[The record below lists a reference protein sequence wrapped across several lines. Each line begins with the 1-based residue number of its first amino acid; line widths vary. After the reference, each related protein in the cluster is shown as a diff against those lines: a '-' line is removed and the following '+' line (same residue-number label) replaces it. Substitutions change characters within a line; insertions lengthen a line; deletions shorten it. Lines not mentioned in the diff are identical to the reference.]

1 MQLYMGQRRQQCLQ
15 MRLVSGQALR
25 ELQVV
30 LLIRFKLM
38 KQSQRQ
44 GAVSKLQARAVQGG
58 NLVKHQIGLALSWF
72 VHATSVFETLQ
83 QTKGLEFVRATV
95 PSWPTVESW
104 LQREWLRANCLHA
117 RSLDDAVNAAYQALM
132 GPAGA
137 PPTCSFALISPALL
151 SKRLWQSLPATCSP
165 VWCAAQDMSISFQTS
180 ACR

>member
-1 MQLYMGQRRQQCLQ
+1 MGQRRQQCLQ

-38 KQSQRQ
+38 KQSQRR

-58 NLVKHQIGLALSWF
+58 NLVKRQIGLALSWF

-83 QTKGLEFVRATV
+83 QTKGLEFVRTTV

-104 LQREWLRANCLHA
+104 LQREWLRANCLDA
-117 RSLDDAVNAAYQALM
+117 GSLDAAVNAAYQALM

-137 PPTCSFALISPALL
+137 PPTCSFALMIRALL
-151 SKRLWQSLPATCSP
+151 SKQLWQSWPATRSLTWCSD
-165 VWCAAQDMSISFQTS
+165 QDLSINFQT
-180 ACR
+180 